1 MENIF
6 QRQHDAESA
15 ANAERALRR
24 RAFLKYSGV
33 SLAASAL
40 LFTGCQDLGILPV
53 NKNSKQ
59 GNATGRLSQ
68 DDIVYLGSGDL
79 GILNYAY
86 ALEQL
91 EAAFYTMVVAD
102 ESFSAIYS
110 PEEQM
115 ILQDVQK
122 HELVH
127 REFFKTA
134 LGDNAIRDL
143 TPDFSAVNFS
153 SRDSVLAAAKTF
165 EDLGVGA
172 YNGAG
177 KLLQDVNLL
186 LVAGKIVS
194 VEARHAA
201 AIRDVIN
208 PMSTDFAGDD
218 VVDEN
223 GLDLALMPADV
234 LAAAQPFIKDKID
247 GSELPTS

>member
-1 MENIF
+1 MNKISKNEGVKDKSKTPDGPLN
-6 QRQHDAESA
+6 
-15 ANAERALRR
+15 RR
-24 RAFLKYSGV
+24 FFLQYSTAG
-33 SLAASAL
+33 LAASAL
-40 LFTGCQDLGILPV
+40 VFGGCEDVALAPL
-53 NKNSKQ
+53 NSNSKTN
-59 GNATGRLSQ
+59 GAARTT
-68 DDIVYLGSGDL
+68 DDDTVYLGSGDI

-91 EAAFYTMVVAD
+91 EAAFYTMVVA
-102 ESFSAIYS
+102 EASFSSIYS
-110 PEEQM
+110 DEEQM
-115 ILQDVQK
+115 ILKDLEA
-122 HELVH
+122 HEISH

-134 LGDNAIRDL
+134 LGDNAIRGL

-165 EDLGVGA
+165 EDLGVAA

-177 KLLQDVNLL
+177 KLLVDVNLL

-208 PMSTDFAGDD
+208 PWSTDFAGDD

-223 GLDLALMPADV
+223 GLDMALMPADV